1 MIAGFTIPGV
11 SAGKSAQTGLLFLN
25 KLSCRKLPA
34 LNLRAHLEFLYN
46 GGLDPDSAD
55 PYSLRRR
62 RSLAGAVMTLAPIGF
77 VMIFL
82 NYLYEANHDNPM
94 IALGMGML
102 FVSVYVQ
109 AYFNK
114 EGLAAHFCIGAMW
127 TMLTFLIWDRGLV
140 STPILWF
147 LPLPALAV
155 LLHTRKAGV
164 IWCVVGTATLA
175 AMATLENFGVITSD
189 RIYSD
194 IANQHM
200 VARASEIFALEGSI
214 IMIILTGA
222 ALWFRTMNL
231 SAENKL
237 SETVHSLRN
246 EVHTRALAEEEARHS
261 EQTKSAF
268 FAAMGHELRTPLNG
282 VIGATRLLR
291 NTQSEPERDE
301 LTDVIMQSGETLLE
315 LINNVMDLSS
325 LESGKLELERLPI
338 NIEELV
344 NQTLAPLAFQA
355 QSRGLSLDS
364 AVSPEL
370 PEKVYGDPT
379 RLRQILINLVGNAI
393 KFTEQ
398 GAVTVAVDEC
408 CGSLRI
414 TVKDTGIGIAPEAQ
428 AKLFEPY
435 VQADVDT
442 TRKYGGSGLGLSIVK
457 RLVSAMGGQIKLESE
472 PGVGSTFKLYLPLEG
487 AGQEVS
493 AASERNSELPRLKA
507 LVVDDNAVNRM
518 VLSRLL
524 ERDQHEVVEV
534 ANGREAIDYIG
545 ANTLDVVLM
554 DIQMPEMDGFTA
566 ARKIRKLKGEKSKL
580 PIIAITA
587 NTSKEE
593 QEKALNS
600 GMNGF
605 VGKPFRY
612 DELLHELQVTL
623 HPGPANRSA
632 TPH

>member
-1 MIAGFTIPGV
+1 M
-11 SAGKSAQTGLLFLN
+11 
-25 KLSCRKLPA
+25 
-34 LNLRAHLEFLYN
+34 NLRTHLAFLYN
-46 GGLDPDSAD
+46 GGLDPDTAD
-55 PYSLRRR
+55 PAVLRRR
-62 RSLAGAVMTLAPIGF
+62 RSLAGSVMTLAPFGF
-77 VMIFL
+77 VIIFL
-82 NYLYEANHDNPM
+82 NFLYEANHDNPM

-102 FVSVYVQ
+102 FACVYVQ
-109 AYFNK
+109 AYFNR
-114 EGLAAHFCIGAMW
+114 EGLAAHLCIFSMW
-127 TMLTFLIWDRGLV
+127 AMLTFLLWDRGLV

-155 LLHTRKAGV
+155 LLHTRTAGI
-164 IWCVVGTATLA
+164 IWCAIGAATLG
-175 AMATLENFGVITSD
+175 AMALLENNGIITSD

-194 IANQHM
+194 IANQQM
-200 VARASEIFALEGSI
+200 VARASEVFALEGSM

-222 ALWFRTMNL
+222 ALWFRTLNL
-231 SAENKL
+231 ATEERL

-246 EVHTRALAEEEARHS
+246 EVHTRTLAEEEARLS

-291 NTQSEPERDE
+291 NSDSEPEREE

-325 LESGKLELERLPI
+325 IESGKLELERLPI

-344 NQTLAPLAFQA
+344 SQTLAPLAFQA

-364 AVSPEL
+364 AVSSEL
-370 PEKVYGDPT
+370 PAKIYGDPT

-414 TVKDTGIGIAPEAQ
+414 KVKDTGIGIAPEAQ

-457 RLVSAMGGQIKLESE
+457 RLISAMQGRIKLESE
-472 PGVGSTFKLYLPLEG
+472 PGVG
-487 AGQEVS
+487 
-493 AASERNSELPRLKA
+493 
-507 LVVDDNAVNRM
+507 
-518 VLSRLL
+518 
-524 ERDQHEVVEV
+524 
-534 ANGREAIDYIG
+534 
-545 ANTLDVVLM
+545 
-554 DIQMPEMDGFTA
+554 
-566 ARKIRKLKGEKSKL
+566 
-580 PIIAITA
+580 
-587 NTSKEE
+587 
-593 QEKALNS
+593 
-600 GMNGF
+600 
-605 VGKPFRY
+605 
-612 DELLHELQVTL
+612 
-623 HPGPANRSA
+623 
-632 TPH
+632 